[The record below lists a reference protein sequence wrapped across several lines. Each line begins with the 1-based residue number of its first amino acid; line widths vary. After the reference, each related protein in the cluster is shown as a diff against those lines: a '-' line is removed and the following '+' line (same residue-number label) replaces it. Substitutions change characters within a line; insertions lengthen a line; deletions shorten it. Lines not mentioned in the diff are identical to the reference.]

1 MTLLLIKKL
10 HIFLPK
16 SLFIVFIFLNTNIY
30 EIIIFFI
37 KIFIMCR
44 DWKDADD
51 GTLMLV
57 SCLMKSK
64 IKYCLFL
71 LKCIQILFPFKI
83 KNNVIEV
90 LE

>member
-1 MTLLLIKKL
+1 
-10 HIFLPK
+10 
-16 SLFIVFIFLNTNIY
+16 
-30 EIIIFFI
+30 
-37 KIFIMCR
+37 MCR